1 MRWDECDAGHWKGRA
16 HHGTRWNENNVKPQC
31 PEDNRI
37 YGGRPEA
44 FEEALRED
52 YGDVAVEKI
61 IEDAKTPTWFQEDQ
75 LREKISYYKA
85 EVEKLGKT
93 C

>member
-1 MRWDECDAGHWKGRA
+1 MDC
-16 HHGTRWNENNVKPQC
+16 
-31 PEDNRI
+31 NRV

-52 YGDVAVEKI
+52 YGDRTVETI
-61 IEDAKTPTWFQEDQ
+61 IEEAKTPTWFQEEQ
-75 LREKISYYKA
+75 LRDKISYYKGK
-85 EVEKLGKT
+85 VEEMGKT